1 MRKPCDG
8 LRVESEMALHTT
20 KVLSLCSGIGGL
32 DLAVQTATRSRTI
45 CYVERESFAASLL
58 VERMEKKELDHA
70 PMWDDLTTFEGQP
83 WRGIVDLIVAGFP
96 CQPVSQAGKR
106 KGQEDERWIWDDIV
120 RIIREVRPGFVFLEN
135 VTGILSMG
143 LGGVLG
149 DLAQLGFDA
158 EWIVLRASDVGAPHQ
173 RKRWFCLGYTNND
186 RREGSGVHL
195 QRRGQEQAVSC
206 FGGTGAGVAHSNRVG
221 DERRRTPGQLFCKK
235 GKERPKKRE
244 PDFCGDSFD
253 DSGEILSHK
262 GVALGDPNL
271 ERSQRWSV
279 RERGRANQWSSREAG
294 GQGLFPPAPEDESG
308 WREFIKQ
315 YPKAEPAVCR
325 DADGVS
331 DRVDRLRGL
340 GNAVV
345 PLQAA
350 VALRVLAD
358 RAEVSL

>member
-20 KVLSLCSGIGGL
+20 RVLSLCSGIGGL
-32 DLAVQTATRSRTI
+32 DLAVQTATRSRTV

-58 VERMEKKELDHA
+58 VERMEKTELDHA
-70 PMWDDLTTFEGQP
+70 PIWDDLTTFDGQP

-120 RIIREVRPGFVFLEN
+120 RIICEVRPRFVFLEN
-135 VTGILSMG
+135 VAGILSLG

-149 DLAQLGFDA
+149 DLAELGFDA
-158 EWIVLRASDVGAPHQ
+158 EWSMLRASDVGAPHQ
-173 RKRWFCLGYTNND
+173 RKRWFCLAYSEHNGHNARQNDEGARGSSKEESGEMGRKFEDGKLAGY
-186 RREGSGVHL
+186 SGEL
-195 QRRGQEQAVSC
+195 AY
-206 FGGTGAGVAHSNRVG
+206 SNRGVN
-221 DERRRTPGQLFCKK
+221 ERRRTPGQLFCKK

-244 PDFCGDSFD
+244 PDFCGDSFN
-253 DSGEILSHK
+253 DSGEI
-262 GVALGDPNL
+262 
-271 ERSQRWSV
+271 
-279 RERGRANQWSSREAG
+279 
-294 GQGLFPPAPEDESG
+294 FPPGPDDRSG
-308 WREFIKQ
+308 WREYLKQ
-315 YPKAEPAVCR
+315 YPKAEPAVCGN
-325 DADGVS
+325 ADGVS
-331 DRVDRLRGL
+331 HRVDRLRGL

-358 RAEVSL
+358 RAGVSL